1 MVTDQVRELD
11 YRDTVLARTSLDGD
25 EDGLFCDVMDLLR
38 DPDRR
43 RRLERCAREYVEA
56 EHNPDAMF
64 EDYAGCL
71 SEAEQ
76 LPSPSIELPGHLS
89 SAGS

>member
-1 MVTDQVRELD
+1 
-11 YRDTVLARTSLDGD
+11 
-25 EDGLFCDVMDLLR
+25 
-38 DPDRR
+38 
-43 RRLERCAREYVEA
+43 
-56 EHNPDAMF
+56 MF